1 MPEIITR
8 PYIPE
13 EITVHLGRPEEPAQ
27 NVTVPFIDYIK
38 NVASSEVYPTWS
50 TAAIRANVIAQM
62 SYALN
67 RVYLEYYRS
76 RGYDFDIT
84 NSTAIDQ
91 SFVYGRNTFASID
104 EVVDDVFGT
113 YIRRD
118 GYIEPLAAKYCD
130 GVESSCSGLSQ
141 WGSEYLGQQG
151 LNSFEI
157 LQQYYGDNIE
167 LVVDTPIRPVAES
180 YPGFPLQLGSAGP
193 YVRYIQNSLNRISDN
208 YPGIPKL
215 NVDGFFG
222 PETENAVRIFQ
233 QTFSLTADGIAGTAT
248 LQKIASLV
256 NGSSSGSSSS
266 TLKYGSE
273 GEMVK
278 KLQQKLI
285 DLKLY
290 SGDVT
295 GHYGYKTVAAVKSY
309 QEKNSLTADGIAG
322 KETLTSLG
330 LTDSSS
336 GSSSGGSSV
345 TLTSNYGIT
354 VKDKVIV
361 RSYYTT
367 SSNEK
372 TRLAKNTYFKILS
385 THVSGSYTWLRIQIG
400 STTGYLR

>member
-233 QTFSLTADGIAGTAT
+233 QTFGLTADGIVGRAT
-248 LQKIASLV
+248 WYEMVRIYTSVARLAELNSQGQTMT
-256 NGSSSGSSSS
+256 NGYQGAPGN
-266 TLKYGSE
+266 TLYPGDQGSE
-273 GEMVK
+273 VAD
-278 KLQQKLI
+278 LQ
-285 DLKLY
+285 Y
-290 SGDVT
+290 SLQLLSRFYPTIPSVLQT
-295 GHYGYKTVAAVKSY
+295 GTYNEETV
-309 QEKNSLTADGIAG
+309 NSVMQAQGQFGLPQTGIADPVTRDTITSAVLG
-322 KETLTSLG
+322 IDMTLG
-330 LTDSSS
+330 
-336 GSSSGGSSV
+336 
-345 TLTSNYGIT
+345 
-354 VKDKVIV
+354 
-361 RSYYTT
+361 
-367 SSNEK
+367 EE
-372 TRLAKNTYFKILS
+372 
-385 THVSGSYTWLRIQIG
+385 QEE
-400 STTGYLR
+400 